1 MISIYC
7 EELDGECFD
16 SHNCESCEY
25 NTSNKHKPLPS
36 PELTDELK
44 KAEFCKRFLLPLCH
58 YTSSDVLDIVY
69 SIDGETQQE
78 TATIIFKTSS
88 GEYKKP
94 VNVTADSLTAL
105 ARDVLKYI

>member
-36 PELTDELK
+36 PEPIISKKELIEEIKAQLQALETIADVKNAFELSETMAMFDLQFRLKCKLYELTKE
-44 KAEFCKRFLLPLCH
+44 
-58 YTSSDVLDIVY
+58 
-69 SIDGETQQE
+69 G
-78 TATIIFKTSS
+78 
-88 GEYKKP
+88 
-94 VNVTADSLTAL
+94 
-105 ARDVLKYI
+105 